1 MKKKTQEPTVSQEP
15 TVEIVNLGLGY
26 SFDRFFCPACGA
38 AILEPGE
45 PFEPKCPHVEWAIFE
60 GEFEFMNLPAAI
72 EAQIEIL
79 AETRQKLEDADDV
92 DTLEDGDDIDTLED
106 GDDFDMLDELLKIW
120 RGNTRMVF
128 NITSEGMAGGP
139 VSETLSV
146 GMNFVPD
153 ENAEMGTET
162 PSEPGEMIEED
173 FSEVLEANDIVEV
186 GIPRMTFAEFCATR
200 KPCDASEMEVL
211 SYQFFTAGPCS
222 SGYVYI
228 DALGIEIGDE
238 SSPNCKVGYYY
249 EIATDC
255 QSNDL
260 AELEQIL
267 YRHAI
272 EEHWIMPRGEH
283 E

>member
-92 DTLEDGDDIDTLED
+92 DTLEDGDD
-106 GDDFDMLDELLKIW
+106 FDMLDELLKIW

-128 NITSEGMAGGP
+128 NITSEGMACGP

-146 GMNFVPD
+146 GLNFVPD
-153 ENAEMGTET
+153 ENAEMETET

-173 FSEVLEANDIVEV
+173 FSEVLEAHEIVEV

-200 KPCDASEMEVL
+200 KPCDASEMEAL
-211 SYQFFTAGPCS
+211 SDHFFTAGGRCS

-228 DALGIEIGDE
+228 DALGIEIIDK
-238 SSPNCKVGYYY
+238 SSPNCTGTYYH
-249 EIATDC
+249 EIASDC
-255 QSNDL
+255 LSNDL

-267 YRHAI
+267 YRYAI
-272 EEHWIMPRGEH
+272 EEHYIKPRGEH

>member
-60 GEFEFMNLPAAI
+60 GEFVFMGLPAAVA
-72 EAQIEIL
+72 AQIKKLEKK
-79 AETRQKLEDADDV
+79 RQK
-92 DTLEDGDDIDTLED
+92 D
-106 GDDFDMLDELLKIW
+106 GDDFDRFDELLKIW

-128 NITSEGMAGGP
+128 NITSEGMACGP

-238 SSPNCKVGYYY
+238 SSPNCKVGYYH

>member
-38 AILEPGE
+38 AILQSGE
-45 PFEPKCPHVEWAIFE
+45 PFEPECPHVEWAIFE
-60 GEFEFMNLPAAI
+60 GEFEYMNLPAAV
-72 EAQIEIL
+72 EAQLEEL
-79 AETRQKLEDADDV
+79 EEKRQ
-92 DTLEDGDDIDTLED
+92 ED
-106 GDDFDMLDELLKIW
+106 GDDFDRFDELLKIW
-120 RGNTRMVF
+120 RGNKRMVF
-128 NITSEGMAGGP
+128 NITSEGMACGP

-146 GMNFVPD
+146 GLNFVPD

-173 FSEVLEANDIVEV
+173 FSEVLEAHDIVKV

-200 KPCDASEMEVL
+200 KPCDASEMEAL
-211 SYQFFTAGPCS
+211 SDQFFTAGAPCS

-228 DALGIEIGDE
+228 DLLGIEIIGE
-238 SSPNCKVGYYY
+238 SSPNCTGTYYH
-249 EIATDC
+249 EIASDC

-260 AELEQIL
+260 AKLEQIL
-267 YRHAI
+267 YRYAI
-272 EEHWIMPRGEH
+272 EEHYIKPRGEH

>member
-60 GEFEFMNLPAAI
+60 GEFEYSNLPAAV
-72 EAQIEIL
+72 EAQLGEL
-79 AETRQKLEDADDV
+79 EEKRQE
-92 DTLEDGDDIDTLED
+92 G
-106 GDDFDMLDELLKIW
+106 GDDFDRFDELLKIW

-128 NITSEGMAGGP
+128 NITSEGMACGP

-146 GMNFVPD
+146 GLNFVPD
-153 ENAEMGTET
+153 ENAEIGTET

-173 FSEVLEANDIVEV
+173 FSEVLEAHEIVEV

-200 KPCDASEMEVL
+200 KPCDASEMEAL
-211 SYQFFTAGPCS
+211 SDHFFTAGGRCS

-228 DALGIEIGDE
+228 DLLGIEIIDE
-238 SSPNCKVGYYY
+238 SSPKCTGTHYH

-255 QSNDL
+255 QSKDL

-267 YRHAI
+267 YRYAI
-272 EEHWIMPRGEH
+272 KEHWIEPRGED